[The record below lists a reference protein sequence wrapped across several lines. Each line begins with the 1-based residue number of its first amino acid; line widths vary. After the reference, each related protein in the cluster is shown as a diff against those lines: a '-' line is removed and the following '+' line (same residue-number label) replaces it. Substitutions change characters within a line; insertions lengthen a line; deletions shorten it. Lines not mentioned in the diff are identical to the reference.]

1 MVDFGSTT
9 TITCCAVLGGALTA
23 FAETL
28 HAKRVRLSAPL
39 AFGPS
44 FQPANWTQA
53 LPALRAILIAGA
65 IWGLMTLISLDG
77 SRAQSQAEGERHL
90 FVLLDVSP
98 SMLIEDAGPERNQR
112 RSLRAAEVLESVLNR
127 APGNHLKISLSAFY
141 TTQKPLI
148 QESIDRNLILYMA
161 KDLPLHIAFKAGKT
175 NLLEALNKTA
185 AQCSKLKRGSTTLLV
200 ISDGDTVSD
209 TGLEALPPSIDRVL
223 IAGIGDTAKGQF
235 IDSHLSRQDTA
246 SLAQLARRLRGQFH
260 DANTRHIAS
269 ESLTSLLS
277 PASSKGI
284 VTMDAKT
291 TSIAVIALAAALQA
305 LIPFLLQHAG
315 APTHPA
321 RAISHSK
328 PSTIQ

>member
-9 TITCCAVLGGALTA
+9 IITCCAVLGGALTA

-44 FQPANWTQA
+44 FHPANWTQA

-77 SRAQSQAEGERHL
+77 SRAQSKAEGERHL

-112 RSLRAAEVLESVLNR
+112 RALRAAEVLESVLNR

-185 AQCSKLKRGSTTLLV
+185 AQCSKL
-200 ISDGDTVSD
+200 
-209 TGLEALPPSIDRVL
+209 
-223 IAGIGDTAKGQF
+223 
-235 IDSHLSRQDTA
+235 
-246 SLAQLARRLRGQFH
+246 
-260 DANTRHIAS
+260 
-269 ESLTSLLS
+269 
-277 PASSKGI
+277 
-284 VTMDAKT
+284 
-291 TSIAVIALAAALQA
+291 
-305 LIPFLLQHAG
+305 
-315 APTHPA
+315 
-321 RAISHSK
+321 
-328 PSTIQ
+328 